1 MANDVY
7 YICMYIAIAFIL
19 LMEHQPEMESGRAM
33 VGLAN
38 SKWKMGELFVCGL
51 GCIVLNK
58 KWAEDAI
65 VARLSS
71 RVLLLCLPGLANGS
85 LHAC

>member
-7 YICMYIAIAFIL
+7 YIFMYIAIAFIL

-51 GCIVLNK
+51 GCIVLK
-58 KWAEDAI
+58 KKDAI